1 MSPSSRQTRFLP
13 KTPEGG
19 KGDGVTQ
26 SNRRE
31 LQKVYAKRYKQAK
44 RAEKSRLLDEF
55 CEMTGYHRKYATSLL
70 RTKPQPKKT
79 PKSRPPVAARYTN
92 ATEKILVYIWKAADY
107 PWSVRLKALI
117 PLWLPHL
124 SKHTT
129 LLPEVEA
136 KLHTISP
143 RTIDRLLKPHRQS
156 IKRKRYTH
164 TKPGTLLKHHITI
177 KTDSWDV
184 KEPGYTEIDCVAHCG
199 NSGEGD
205 FIHTVNM
212 TDIHTTWTESYAVLG
227 KGQHGVCSGIDRM
240 RDALPFTLKGLDSDN
255 GSEFINAHLFKY
267 CVKNKIKF
275 TRGRPY
281 KKNDNAHIEQKNWT
295 HVRRILG
302 WARFETPQLLDAIND
317 LYRNELR
324 LFMNLFQPTVKLLT
338 KERIGSRVTR
348 KYSDPLTPL
357 DRFMACQDVNNEVKA
372 RLCQQRALLD
382 PFTLSEIIEAKLVA
396 IGELASQQTLV
407 KTRPAPTRANM
418 ASWMKIPAPDEYI
431 PDAA

>member
-1 MSPSSRQTRFLP
+1 M
-13 KTPEGG
+13 
-19 KGDGVTQ
+19 TQ

-44 RAEKSRLLDEF
+44 RAEKGRLLDEF

-70 RTKPQPKKT
+70 RAKPKPKKA
-79 PKSRPPVAARYTN
+79 PRVRPPTPPRYTKE
-92 ATEKILVYIWKAADY
+92 TENILVYIWKAADY
-107 PWSVRLKALI
+107 PWSVRLKAIL

-136 KLHTISP
+136 KLRTISP
-143 RTIDRLLKPHRQS
+143 RTIDRLLKPHRQN

-177 KTDSWDV
+177 KTDSWDIN
-184 KEPGYTEIDCVAHCG
+184 EPGYTEIDCVAHCG
-199 NSGEGD
+199 NSADGE
-205 FIHTVNM
+205 FLYTVNM

-227 KGQHGVCSGIDRM
+227 KGRHGVCAGIDRM
-240 RDALPFTLKGLDSDN
+240 KGDLPFILKGLDSDN
-255 GSEFINAHLFKY
+255 GSEFINGHLYQY
-267 CVKNKIKF
+267 CVERAIQF

-302 WARFETPQLLDAIND
+302 WARFETPELLEAIND

-324 LFMNLFQPTVKLLT
+324 LLMNFFQPTVKLIK
-338 KERIGSRVTR
+338 KERIGSKLIR
-348 KYSDPLTPL
+348 KYSAPQTPL
-357 DRFMACQDVNNEVKA
+357 DRVMTCDGVAEETKA
-372 RLCQQRALLD
+372 ALNQQRTALD
-382 PFTLSEIIEAKLVA
+382 PFTLSEQVEAKLLH
-396 IGELASQQTLV
+396 ISNLASQQTLV
-407 KTRPAPTRANM
+407 KTRSRS
-418 ASWMKIPAPDEYI
+418 SWMNTKAPDEYI
-431 PDAA
+431 PDVAA